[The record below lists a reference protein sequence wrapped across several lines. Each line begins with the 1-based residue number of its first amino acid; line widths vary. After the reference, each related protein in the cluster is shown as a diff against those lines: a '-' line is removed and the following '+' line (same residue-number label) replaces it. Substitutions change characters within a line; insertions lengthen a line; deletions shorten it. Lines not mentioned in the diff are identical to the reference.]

1 MRRLTPFRRRPDY
14 FAPAGDDPYHPSHS
28 MAGQW
33 SSSGYA
39 TDTAAL
45 PERQVHATPAALSD
59 GECQL
64 GGYLLDRRIL
74 GRPVEGRAFEQ
85 LRSANQTV
93 RETRRTLRHGRGNVT
108 VDIEHSNGESSLRT
122 EAGRLSRRAIPQKL
136 PSGEPLDPAVRAV
149 AAATTAQAG
158 KCGEHAHV
166 GAFLH
171 AAKLGEGEHLYVA
184 GKADHSWAEL
194 RAQISDRAQDIVMDP
209 WAKGPAIFAEDG
221 AFSREAHKVDVD
233 HHYDRATGANA
244 HEQLHELRQQRQWR
258 MDAQLGRKMKQLGP
272 DFRYEGDTL
281 RAPTPVLSD
290 AFALNVAHAMNA
302 GVDPAVLAFHATDMA
317 VTLGAS
323 GPSEIA
329 RAATRIA
336 EVAADPLGYPMRPH
350 PALAEDDDF

>member
-1 MRRLTPFRRRPDY
+1 
-14 FAPAGDDPYHPSHS
+14 

-45 PERQVHATPAALSD
+45 PEHQVHATPAALSD

-194 RAQISDRAQDIVMDP
+194 RAQTSDRAQDIVMDP

-233 HHYDRATGANA
+233 HHYDRAT
-244 HEQLHELRQQRQWR
+244 ER
-258 MDAQLGRKMKQLGP
+258 P
-272 DFRYEGDTL
+272 V
-281 RAPTPVLSD
+281 PTPTHSCMSYGNSVSGGWTPSL
-290 AFALNVAHAMNA
+290 A
-302 GVDPAVLAFHATDMA
+302 G
-317 VTLGAS
+317 
-323 GPSEIA
+323 
-329 RAATRIA
+329 R
-336 EVAADPLGYPMRPH
+336 
-350 PALAEDDDF
+350 